1 MANESLQ
8 EIIQFELRSYG
19 VTVQVNQ
26 AKDLLTVVVNR
37 PADTDVDYP
46 GITELLCDKLNSLNL
61 EVEKY
66 KILGRVEKQT
76 KPEWQQLFDNPHM
89 KKASGPFGFLYK
101 KKG

>member
-1 MANESLQ
+1 MAEGLQ
-8 EIIQFELRSYG
+8 ELIQFELRSHN

-26 AKDLLTVVVNR
+26 TKDSLTVVVNR
-37 PADTDVDYP
+37 PADAEVDYP
-46 GITELLCDKLNSLNL
+46 GITELLLEKLNSMNL

-76 KPEWQQLFDNPHM
+76 KPEWQQVFDNPHM

-101 KKG
+101 KKS